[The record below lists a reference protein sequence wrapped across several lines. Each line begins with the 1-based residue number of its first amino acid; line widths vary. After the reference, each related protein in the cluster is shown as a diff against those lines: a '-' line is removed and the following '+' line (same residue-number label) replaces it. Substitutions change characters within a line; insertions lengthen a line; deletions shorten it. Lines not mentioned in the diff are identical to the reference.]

1 MRVPMNPPERALVF
15 DCEGDR
21 LIGIVSEPLQA
32 RSDLGVVII
41 VGGPQYRVGSHRQ
54 FVHLSRHLAAQ
65 GWPTFRFDYRGMGDS
80 EGDLRPFDRVDA
92 DIRAAIDALMAA
104 RPALRRVILWGL
116 CDGASA
122 AMMYAGSDPR
132 VAGLAIA
139 NPWVRDAQTQAA
151 TQVKHYYGGRLLSGA
166 FWKKLLTGGVDIG
179 AAAREGT
186 SALLR
191 AFGSRAP
198 SHGAESFQTRM
209 LTGWQRNAGPALV
222 LISGNDL
229 TAREFLER
237 VAREPAWQ
245 AQLAKPT
252 CRRFDLAEADHTFST
267 ATWKSAAAARV
278 SAWLEEL

>member
-1 MRVPMNPPERALVF
+1 MNPTERAVVF

-21 LIGIVSEPLQA
+21 LIGILSEPPQA
-32 RSDLGVVII
+32 RSDLAVLII

-54 FVHLSRHLAAQ
+54 FVHLSRHLAAE
-65 GWPTFRFDYRGMGDS
+65 GWPTFRFDYRGMGDA
-80 EGDLRPFDRVDA
+80 EGDMRPFDRVDA

-104 RPALRRVILWGL
+104 RPSVRRVILWGL

-132 VAGLAIA
+132 VAGLAMA

-166 FWKKLLTGGVDIG
+166 FWKKLLSGGVDIG

-186 SALLR
+186 AALTR
-191 AFGSRAP
+191 AFGPKRTPTEDAT
-198 SHGAESFQTRM
+198 FQTRM

-229 TAREFLER
+229 TAKEFLER

-245 AQLAKPT
+245 AQLASPA

-267 ATWKSAAAARV
+267 ASWKSVAAARV
-278 SAWLEEL
+278 STWLAEL